1 LPPKPQTVYIDI
13 ISRKRGKVNME
24 EKQME
29 ESKPAVW
36 NPDKAPEGVFC
47 PTCGSWIDDYTG
59 QPEKC
64 PKCGQKLSGWI
75 DGRKH
80 PPELHKTK

>member
-1 LPPKPQTVYIDI
+1 MVQTMKEYQKEYFEKEGYTIID
-13 ISRKRGKVNME
+13 NME
-24 EKQME
+24 N
-29 ESKPAVW
+29 AI
-36 NPDKAPEGVFC
+36 KAIEGVFC
-47 PTCGSWIDDYTG
+47 PTCGNWIDDYTG
-59 QPEKC
+59 QPENC

>member
-1 LPPKPQTVYIDI
+1 
-13 ISRKRGKVNME
+13 
-24 EKQME
+24 ME

-36 NPDKAPEGVFC
+36 NPDKALEGVFC

-59 QPEKC
+59 QPENC
-64 PKCGQKLSGWI
+64 PKCGQELSGWI